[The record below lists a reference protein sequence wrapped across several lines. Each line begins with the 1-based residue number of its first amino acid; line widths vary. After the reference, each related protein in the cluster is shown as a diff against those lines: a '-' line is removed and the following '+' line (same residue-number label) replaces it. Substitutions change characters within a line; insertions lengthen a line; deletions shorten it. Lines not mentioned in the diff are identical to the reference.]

1 MMNGNKQL
9 SEKQKRLELLRKRAE
24 EIVDQQ
30 NLSNSNEEAAF
41 ERNKLIHELLTY
53 QTELEL
59 QFDELLKS
67 QEDLLKEKENFTR
80 LFNDA
85 PVGYIIIDSKGGVIK
100 RSNREFAEMVDMDSI
115 RISGKP
121 LIVYVS
127 SSCHTLLFDS
137 LNSVSKNL
145 TYEQFELELK
155 LRDNSNLWVQCELK
169 PYMADDNNVYF
180 LLALMDISKIKSMED
195 ELLRKNM
202 KLADMNM
209 FLEKRVR
216 EETEKRLK
224 NEHMLFENK
233 RFADMGMMINAIAHQ
248 WRQPL
253 NVLNLLIQDMLTDMP
268 EDIKKTNGH
277 YENQNIAS
285 ETIKYMSDTIDDFLK
300 FFRDN
305 SSDGSFNVV
314 DSLLSTVSLLDARLK
329 QNQVEL
335 KMYCRC
341 DNHTFDFF

>member
-1 MMNGNKQL
+1 
-9 SEKQKRLELLRKRAE
+9 
-24 EIVDQQ
+24 
-30 NLSNSNEEAAF
+30 
-41 ERNKLIHELLTY
+41 
-53 QTELEL
+53 
-59 QFDELLKS
+59 
-67 QEDLLKEKENFTR
+67 
-80 LFNDA
+80 
-85 PVGYIIIDSKGGVIK
+85 
-100 RSNREFAEMVDMDSI
+100 
-115 RISGKP
+115 
-121 LIVYVS
+121 
-127 SSCHTLLFDS
+127 
-137 LNSVSKNL
+137 
-145 TYEQFELELK
+145 
-155 LRDNSNLWVQCELK
+155 
-169 PYMADDNNVYF
+169 
-180 LLALMDISKIKSMED
+180 
-195 ELLRKNM
+195 
-202 KLADMNM
+202 
-209 FLEKRVR
+209 
-216 EETEKRLK
+216 
-224 NEHMLFENK
+224 MLFENK